1 MSRSKSE
8 SLLGLT
14 ESFFHNYLQQTR
26 GASGHT
32 VRAYRDAL
40 KLFYLFLADRKRK
53 PVADLSLD
61 DIQSDALLAFLDHVE
76 SRRGNSAV
84 TRNCRLAA
92 VRSFVQ
98 HLLRHDVTRAGQ
110 YGRILAIRNKK
121 ALRRAATYLEP
132 EQASAVIAA
141 IDRRSRNGER
151 DHALLLFLY
160 NTGARVSE
168 ALAIRTCDLQ
178 LDRPRQVR
186 LLGKGRKERICPLWP
201 ETASALHRI
210 IRAKSGE
217 DFLFR
222 NTRGAPLTRDGV
234 AYLLRKYVR
243 SAAQHAPALR
253 KRRVTPH
260 VMRHSC
266 AVALLQAGNRCV
278 GDPRLSRSCI
288 GGHHKPI
295 HYDQSS
301 DEARRAGGLLE
312 ASRSRPC
319 GPAKV
324 AAIAKATR
332 IPRKFVTPY
341 LE

>member
-40 KLFYLFLADRKRK
+40 KLFYLFLADQKRK
-53 PVADLSLD
+53 PVADLALD

-132 EQASAVIAA
+132 EEARAVIAA

-168 ALAIRTCDLQ
+168 ALAIRACDLQ
-178 LDRPRQVR
+178 LERPRQVR

-210 IRAKSGE
+210 IPVKSGE

-222 NTRGAPLTRDGV
+222 NTRRRAANAGWCRL
-234 AYLLRKYVR
+234 
-243 SAAQHAPALR
+243 SAAQVRPIRGTTRSRATKAPSHSTRHATQLCRCPSAG
-253 KRRVTPH
+253 
-260 VMRHSC
+260 
-266 AVALLQAGNRCV
+266 GNRCF
-278 GDPRLSRSCI
+278 GDSRLSRSCI

-312 ASRSRPC
+312 ASR
-319 GPAKV
+319 A
-324 AAIAKATR
+324 
-332 IPRKFVTPY
+332 
-341 LE
+341 